1 MPTKFPRRTAVIV
14 MAALPAVLALSACG
28 SSSPMDQYAGTYTGS
43 SGRTTLLLNKDGSAF
58 YSESRTAKYE
68 PDKRGSAKWK
78 IEKNRLIVYDNEAL
92 GYDIY
97 AELRGNEKGNEDSLL
112 FQSNNNRWNDEV
124 YTRGSKS
131 GLGGT
136 VGQCRRSRVRKTVG
150 LSAAAQPL
158 LDLSGIV
165 SIKSW

>member
-1 MPTKFPRRTAVIV
+1 M
-14 MAALPAVLALSACG
+14 
-28 SSSPMDQYAGTYTGS
+28 TGAT
-43 SGRTTLLLNKDGSAF
+43 GGYYLNEGERNQRSVF

-124 YTRGSKS
+124 YTRGSKN
-131 GLGGT
+131 GLGEFF
-136 VGQCRRSRVRKTVG
+136 
-150 LSAAAQPL
+150 
-158 LDLSGIV
+158 
-165 SIKSW
+165 